1 MSTSKNTFENPQVES
16 NSIEVLSMK
25 LLQTTEQLT
34 KANKELSEKHKALA
48 ESERQRKEMLANIS
62 HDLRAPITAIRSSL
76 DLLSSYDDLPAEEV
90 KSAVGLIN
98 RRVATLESLIQDM
111 YFLFC
116 VEDDT
121 RSFSLETVE
130 LVPFLESYFYDAIV
144 DSRYDNHDM
153 QLDIPMDLSGRITID
168 IQKTI
173 RVLDNL
179 FTNAAKYSGEGSTIT
194 LCAKT
199 SGDLAIISVS
209 DTGVG
214 IPSDA
219 LAHIFDRT
227 YTVSSS
233 RSPGSTTGS
242 GLGLAIVKAV
252 IEKQNGT
259 VRCESEINKGSSF
272 IIELPLV
279 AD

>member
-25 LLQTTEQLT
+25 LLQATDQLT

-90 KSAVGLIN
+90 KNAVGLIN

-121 RSFSLETVE
+121 RSFSLESVE
-130 LVPFLESYFYDAIV
+130 LAPFLESYFYDAIV

-199 SGDLAIISVS
+199 SGNLAIISVS

>member
-25 LLQTTEQLT
+25 LLQATDQLT

-90 KSAVGLIN
+90 KNAVGLIN

-121 RSFSLETVE
+121 RSFSLESVE
-130 LVPFLESYFYDAIV
+130 LAPFLESYFYDAIV

-199 SGDLAIISVS
+199 SGNLAIISVS

-233 RSPGSTTGS
+233 RSPGSATGS

>member
-25 LLQTTEQLT
+25 LLQATDQLT

-90 KSAVGLIN
+90 KNAVGLIN

-121 RSFSLETVE
+121 RSFSLESVE
-130 LVPFLESYFYDAIV
+130 LAPFLESYFYDAIV

-199 SGDLAIISVS
+199 SGSLAIISVS

-233 RSPGSTTGS
+233 RSPGSATGS